1 MNIFRDLNEEE
12 EVEFR
17 QWARDNY
24 EPFSEV
30 STIWHPVVRDE
41 CIKINKEI
49 SDIVEET
56 EVIATGY
63 VLTPEEH
70 TESLQLLKDLRESIP
85 ENKQKSVKR
94 LIELLVDKYG
104 NSI

>member
-49 SDIVEET
+49 SD
-56 EVIATGY
+56 
-63 VLTPEEH
+63 
-70 TESLQLLKDLRESIP
+70 KDA
-85 ENKQKSVKR
+85 
-94 LIELLVDKYG
+94 
-104 NSI
+104 NS